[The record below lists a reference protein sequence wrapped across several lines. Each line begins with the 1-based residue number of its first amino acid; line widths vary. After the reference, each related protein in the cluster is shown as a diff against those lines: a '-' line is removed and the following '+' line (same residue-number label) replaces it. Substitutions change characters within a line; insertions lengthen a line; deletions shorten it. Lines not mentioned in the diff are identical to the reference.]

1 MSDPT
6 PHWAL
11 AEDGDGW
18 WHAAPVG
25 DGGPAGPYPG
35 PAPTPGGGGPAGPYA
50 DPALGGGP
58 AGRYADG
65 GGAAAGSYA

>member
-25 DGGPAGPYPG
+25 GAGAAGRYAD
-35 PAPTPGGGGPAGPYA
+35 PAPTPGS
-50 DPALGGGP
+50 GGP

-65 GGAAAGSYA
+65 GGGVAGSYARP